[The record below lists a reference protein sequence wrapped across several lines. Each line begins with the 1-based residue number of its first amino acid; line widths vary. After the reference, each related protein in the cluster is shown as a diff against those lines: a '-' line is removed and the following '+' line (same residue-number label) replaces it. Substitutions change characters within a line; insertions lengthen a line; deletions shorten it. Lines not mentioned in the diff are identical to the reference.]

1 MTDDGPA
8 TGAESRDECRELV
21 AQAQGGSRAAFN
33 RLVIAHQHLIMA
45 LCCRMLSRRDEA
57 EEAAQDTCVR
67 AWENLGRFKGE
78 AQFSTWLYRIA
89 VNTCRNRRRSWWW
102 KVRRRSV
109 QVEQPEDPETDT
121 PRRELGDTR
130 LSPGKDLVA
139 SRTRAAFRKVLEGLP
154 HIHRELIVL
163 RDIRDMPYEEISQV
177 LGISLGT
184 VKSRLARAREAMK
197 AGLKGVVDGF

>member
-1 MTDDGPA
+1 
-8 TGAESRDECRELV
+8 
-21 AQAQGGSRAAFN
+21 
-33 RLVIAHQHLIMA
+33 
-45 LCCRMLSRRDEA
+45 MLSRRDEA
-57 EEAAQDTCVR
+57 EEAAQDTFVR
-67 AWENLGRFKGE
+67 AWEHLGRFKGE
-78 AQFSTWLYRIA
+78 ARFSTWLYRIA

-121 PRRELGDTR
+121 PRREFGDTR
-130 LSPGKDLVA
+130 MSPEKDLERARTVA
-139 SRTRAAFRKVLEGLP
+139 ALQKALEGLP

-163 RDIRDMPYEEISQV
+163 RDIKDMPYEEISQV
-177 LGISLGT
+177 LGVTLGT

>member
-1 MTDDGPA
+1 MTDDGPMPGTA
-8 TGAESRDECRELV
+8 AVRDEDRELV
-21 AQAQGGSRAAFN
+21 TQAQAGSRSAFN
-33 RLVIAHQHLIMA
+33 RLVIAHQHQIMT

-57 EEAAQDTCVR
+57 EEAAQDTFVR
-67 AWENLGRFKGE
+67 AWQSIGRFKGE
-78 AQFSTWLYRIA
+78 ARFSTWVYRIA

-130 LSPGKDLVA
+130 MSPEKDLVA
-139 SRTRAAFRKVLEGLP
+139 KRTRAAFRKALEGLP

-163 RDIRDMPYEEISQV
+163 RDLKDMPYEEISSGSAA
-177 LGISLGT
+177 LRPSLLTWGKISSQLSPHLSSSQSG
-184 VKSRLARAREAMK
+184 
-197 AGLKGVVDGF
+197 